1 MSPRIGRIGIQFGQF
16 GQCASLGNL
25 GMSGISIRFYSSQI
39 SWLSLDKALL
49 KPVLRQIRPGKQTA
63 GTSQEKYWNLSQQ
76 RFSGVCFSRMFFT
89 MVPFREY
96 EDALNTRG
104 NITVDKRHQKGRTVH
119 ILSVSDWNHPCKA
132 YPNYGYGGQQP
143 PPMPASQSN
152 MPPHMA
158 SAGILMPQVHCQWAL
173 RLSVHLC
180 ITSFRKKA
188 TRLEFSWCLE
198 IAVSRLLDGVAC
210 IFLCVDST
218 LGSSHAAAWRLVFF
232 CLFQKDVS
240 KLSGHCGL
248 IGSAAPTF
256 TLKLKCTWN
265 GRSCPL
271 LLIKRPSVSFS
282 FVFSARLSASTVIL
296 CSFCLVCVCVL
307 CVLTL
312 FCLPYV
318 VFWCRS
324 LFSTHCSWISW
335 LFSKRTGWAS
345 NWSVLRPNKSTLIK
359 SRSCCRHLVW
369 TTSSSMA
376 KALHCCAL
384 LLKSNHTDLWS
395 GLFHL
400 HFQDFKNT
408 AFLPFAIFMS
418 LHLNV
423 SPLHLHVRWIRAE
436 KMILPSIS
444 HSRNLQG
451 ATEKTCILPVDKL
464 RGCLFWD
471 LVFSKSRGLMEW
483 LEELRLFLVTAHS
496 HTFYPEHEWTRVD
509 EAFSFEA
516 TEIPAL
522 ILNGWMCR

>member
-1 MSPRIGRIGIQFGQF
+1 
-16 GQCASLGNL
+16 
-25 GMSGISIRFYSSQI
+25 
-39 SWLSLDKALL
+39 
-49 KPVLRQIRPGKQTA
+49 
-63 GTSQEKYWNLSQQ
+63 
-76 RFSGVCFSRMFFT
+76 
-89 MVPFREY
+89 
-96 EDALNTRG
+96 
-104 NITVDKRHQKGRTVH
+104 
-119 ILSVSDWNHPCKA
+119 
-132 YPNYGYGGQQP
+132 
-143 PPMPASQSN
+143 
-152 MPPHMA
+152 
-158 SAGILMPQVHCQWAL
+158 MPQVHCQWAL

-180 ITSFRKKA
+180 ITSLRKKA

-218 LGSSHAAAWRLVFF
+218 LGSSHAATWRLVIFF
-232 CLFQKDVS
+232 VYSRKMCQNWAVIVAWLAQ
-240 KLSGHCGL
+240 L
-248 IGSAAPTF
+248 
-256 TLKLKCTWN
+256 
-265 GRSCPL
+265 RQPL
-271 LLIKRPSVSFS
+271 LSSWNALEMAGPAPYFWSKGLHFS

-296 CSFCLVCVCVL
+296 CSFCLVCVRAL
-307 CVLTL
+307 CVDIVLSS
-312 FCLPYV
+312 V
-318 VFWCRS
+318 CRF
-324 LFSTHCSWISW
+324 LVQIPFSTHCSWVSW

-345 NWSVLRPNKSTLIK
+345 NWSVLRPKKSTLIK

-369 TTSSSMA
+369 TPSSSMA
-376 KALHCCAL
+376 KALLHCCAF

-444 HSRNLQG
+444 HSKNLQG
-451 ATEKTCILPVDKL
+451 ATEKKCILPVDKL
-464 RGCLFWD
+464 GGCLFWD
-471 LVFSKSRGLMEW
+471 LVFSKSKGLMEW

-496 HTFYPEHEWTRVD
+496 HTFYPQHEWTRVD

>member
-1 MSPRIGRIGIQFGQF
+1 MSPRIGRIGRIGIQFGQF

-63 GTSQEKYWNLSQQ
+63 VTSQEKYWNLFQQ

-96 EDALNTRG
+96 EEALNTRG

-180 ITSFRKKA
+180 ITSLRKKA

-218 LGSSHAAAWRLVFF
+218 LGSSHAATWRLVIFF
-232 CLFQKDVS
+232 VYSRKMCQNWAVIVAWLAQ
-240 KLSGHCGL
+240 L
-248 IGSAAPTF
+248 
-256 TLKLKCTWN
+256 
-265 GRSCPL
+265 RQPL
-271 LLIKRPSVSFS
+271 LSSWNALEMAGPAPYFWSKGLHFS

-296 CSFCLVCVCVL
+296 CSFCLVCVRAL
-307 CVLTL
+307 CVDIVLSS
-312 FCLPYV
+312 V
-318 VFWCRS
+318 CR
-324 LFSTHCSWISW
+324 F
-335 LFSKRTGWAS
+335 
-345 NWSVLRPNKSTLIK
+345 
-359 SRSCCRHLVW
+359 LV
-369 TTSSSMA
+369 
-376 KALHCCAL
+376 
-384 LLKSNHTDLWS
+384 
-395 GLFHL
+395 
-400 HFQDFKNT
+400 QI
-408 AFLPFAIFMS
+408 PFFDA
-418 LHLNV
+418 
-423 SPLHLHVRWIRAE
+423 
-436 KMILPSIS
+436 
-444 HSRNLQG
+444 
-451 ATEKTCILPVDKL
+451 
-464 RGCLFWD
+464 
-471 LVFSKSRGLMEW
+471 
-483 LEELRLFLVTAHS
+483 LFLGFLALFQTHRLS
-496 HTFYPEHEWTRVD
+496 LKLICPETKEVNID
-509 EAFSFEA
+509 
-516 TEIPAL
+516 
-522 ILNGWMCR
+522 